1 MEDQGLSNSKKYF
14 FIKLKEDIKIL
25 YKRFKFFIPL
35 ILIYKFFIKI
45 PGFFVKKQKFD
56 KNFIREKSKLV

>member
-14 FIKLKEDIKIL
+14 FLKLKEDIKIL

-35 ILIYKFFIKI
+35 ILIYKFSIKI
-45 PGFFVKKQKFD
+45 PGFFAKKKTHN
-56 KNFIREKSKLV
+56 KKYINERNKLI